1 MSIHNKYCMC
11 HFRLSAKRPS
21 QLPPAH
27 SAENMA
33 PAQNMLM
40 INPAFQ
46 VQCVQWGYPQIIH
59 LNRIVHYKPSILETP
74 ILGNLHVALII
85 RKKMGNM
92 HETMDSSQGVQVNSL
107 KTILGQPLESSTW
120 KLRRWMGEGTSSNIW
135 MNIPA
140 EVSRSKV
147 ILGYLGMVFSGSQ
160 CQRVTFRWMSQYR
173 RICPGALTGSL
184 LKRFT
189 KYLGAHHVR
198 YKVIGGN
205 NITKWWYNTTSGS
218 SYLYNHTCTRY
229 DIYIYIYIYIYYVIH
244 LLYINYRYSKVYVVF
259 RIPIYYQ
266 YYRGNAASAVHPT
279 CFIWRIPLIEAT
291 HHEGTRTT
299 SAGPITLWLFNI
311 AMV

>member
-135 MNIPA
+135 INIPA

-205 NITKWWYNTTSGS
+205 NITK
-218 SYLYNHTCTRY
+218 
-229 DIYIYIYIYIYYVIH
+229 
-244 LLYINYRYSKVYVVF
+244 
-259 RIPIYYQ
+259 
-266 YYRGNAASAVHPT
+266 
-279 CFIWRIPLIEAT
+279 
-291 HHEGTRTT
+291 
-299 SAGPITLWLFNI
+299 
-311 AMV
+311 